1 MNEKSDR
8 AFGELVEVM
17 KRLRAPG
24 GCPWDREQTMESLR
38 AYIVEEAYELVDAVT
53 RADLPDI
60 KEECGDVLLQ
70 VVFLSQIAAEEGRFS
85 VEDVIHG
92 LVEKL
97 VRRHPHVFA
106 DADAA
111 TSTDVLRN
119 WEQIKTQGAV
129 PHWWQTVG
137 VSVHVSSSEW
147 ILIRDRSGEYVPPWA
162 ALQASSHAL
171 HLVHFDGSVT
181 RRTRGVASSAAAWE
195 GPFSAPSPMRST
207 R

>member
-1 MNEKSDR
+1 MGTAITAPVGHLLTHAGDPPHKSHTRGMPEDSIR
-8 AFGELVEVM
+8 MAPNGHAFAQAPQDIHVSRSSTSPPVSGLLVS
-17 KRLRAPG
+17 APTG
-24 GCPWDREQTMESLR
+24 HAR
-38 AYIVEEAYELVDAVT
+38 
-53 RADLPDI
+53 
-60 KEECGDVLLQ
+60 
-70 VVFLSQIAAEEGRFS
+70 
-85 VEDVIHG
+85 
-92 LVEKL
+92 
-97 VRRHPHVFA
+97 
-106 DADAA
+106 
-111 TSTDVLRN
+111 
-119 WEQIKTQGAV
+119 TQGAV